1 MVQGNWVRSRSN
13 AGRSGRL
20 ARRGLDSRLAIMS
33 RQFKS
38 LSILPKISA
47 SPPVFKRC
55 RLVVEAAAAVGP
67 LAISWLGLLEMT
79 WLGLGKWRGQL
90 HGGGLSSWTGATFLS
105 QTAGIIAWKWSSTRP
120 LFFRRTT
127 FDMAAAAA
135 AADCDSGLTWDTNRE
150 LKLLPAT
157 ICTRF
162 CEGEPTEMTLLK
174 DLYSF
179 NVDPKILHLL
189 PLFFLQFT
197 TYDFW
202 GFSICERKYHFQ
214 IF

>member
-67 LAISWLGLLEMT
+67 LAISWLGLFEMT

-127 FDMAAAAA
+127 FDIAA

-162 CEGEPTEMTLLK
+162 CEVEPTEIWHYLKIYTVLMLTPKSFICFPRFYLL
-174 DLYSF
+174 
-179 NVDPKILHLL
+179 
-189 PLFFLQFT
+189 FT
-197 TYDFW
+197 TYDFC
-202 GFSICERKYHFQ
+202 GFSICGCKFHFLNL
-214 IF
+214 